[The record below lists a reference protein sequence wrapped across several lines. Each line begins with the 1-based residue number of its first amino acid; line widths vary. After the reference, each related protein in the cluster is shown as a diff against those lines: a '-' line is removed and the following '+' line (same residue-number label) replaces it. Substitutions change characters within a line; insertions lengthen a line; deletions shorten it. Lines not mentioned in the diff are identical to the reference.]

1 MYDNNILNN
10 SVIGFGF
17 IINIFAEHKFIDNYL
32 QVQNCIFRNNVAN
45 SVQIDSVSDVVIQSS
60 IFENN
65 TEQVG
70 KGGTFIIAN
79 GLKFRMADTLVS
91 SSKRIYLMYLWH
103 TDERSPLLDFL
114 TLNSNVSA
122 GDIFL
127 QSSTPNFLLNA
138 VRKNIINVTPMGTT
152 IQSETLF
159 ASGKYRLHSLCI
171 LIFVFREYV
180 AQPTISQN

>member
-1 MYDNNILNN
+1 MVIFSKYTMYDNNILNN
-10 SVIGFGF
+10 SVIGCGF
-17 IINIFAEHKFIDNYL
+17 IINIFADHKFVDNYL

-65 TEQVG
+65 TKQVG
-70 KGGTFIIAN
+70 KGGTFTIAN

-103 TDERSPLLDFL
+103 TDGRSSPLDFL

-127 QSSTPNFLLNA
+127 QSSIPNFLLNA
-138 VRKNIINVTPMGTT
+138 VRKNIIDVTPMGTT
-152 IQSETLF
+152 IQIETC
-159 ASGKYRLHSLCI
+159 LHQVSI
-171 LIFVFREYV
+171 DYIFY
-180 AQPTISQN
+180 AL